1 MEKMETIVDAGTLKE
16 LDTWRNKYN
25 KRQMKAEEFLGN
37 FYNMMK
43 KISLKSGYEIFP
55 HLIRT
60 MNN

>member
-1 MEKMETIVDAGTLKE
+1 METIVDAGTLKE

-25 KRQMKAEEFLGN
+25 KRQMKAGEFLGN